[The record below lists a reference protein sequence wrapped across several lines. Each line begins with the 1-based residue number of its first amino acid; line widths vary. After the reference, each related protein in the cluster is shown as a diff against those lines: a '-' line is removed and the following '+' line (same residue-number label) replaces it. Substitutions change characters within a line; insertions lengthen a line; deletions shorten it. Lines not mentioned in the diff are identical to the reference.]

1 MLVAVNGKVITE
13 GDLSV
18 ARSLNS
24 LVFSQENGVS
34 VSRKAEIDSLVD
46 LELIRQELENFSL
59 GSEDAA
65 DLEARVGK
73 LRDRLEENGGIARL
87 LGQLGMQESELNSY
101 LKFQLS
107 ILDFVEYRFS
117 PFAEVAEDEIEA
129 YYNGIFSRQL
139 LESGAKVPPLPGVSD
154 RIQEILEAEKINEAL
169 EQWLTET
176 RRNARIEYFG
186 EGAPGEAESE
196 QTRERFQSE
205 ETE

>member
-1 MLVAVNGKVITE
+1 M
-13 GDLSV
+13 
-18 ARSLNS
+18 
-24 LVFSQENGVS
+24 
-34 VSRKAEIDSLVD
+34 
-46 LELIRQELENFSL
+46 
-59 GSEDAA
+59 
-65 DLEARVGK
+65 
-73 LRDRLEENGGIARL
+73 RDRLEENGGIARL
-87 LGQLGMQESELNSY
+87 LDQLGMQESELNSY

-186 EGAPGEAESE
+186 EGVPGEAESE